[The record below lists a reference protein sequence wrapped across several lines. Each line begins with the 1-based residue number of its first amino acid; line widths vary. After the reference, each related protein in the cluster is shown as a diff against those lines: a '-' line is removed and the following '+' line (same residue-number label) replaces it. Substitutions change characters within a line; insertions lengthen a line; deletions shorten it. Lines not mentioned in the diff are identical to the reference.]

1 MKKLLLALLLVV
13 ASAPAICQGIP
24 GLLKSTPAAPAAP
37 EPDPLGRATP
47 YGSVFGFLHAAQAN
61 NYVTAAAYL
70 QLNAGRRQSQG
81 PELARKLKD
90 LMDRGFRGGIRHIS
104 NNPEGSQD
112 PSVGMGREVIGNI
125 ESDDEDVPVV
135 LVRVDDPG
143 AGQIWLF
150 SADTLS
156 HVPDLYD
163 NLKAL
168 KFEKSLPNSL
178 VQNLFLGVP
187 LWQWVGLLLAIPVA
201 VGIAFLAI
209 GLLAI
214 PRRLWLQYRKKPNLR
229 AVSRLTPPLLI
240 FFGAI
245 AHRILV
251 AYLRLPLLPRTY
263 YFRTIGVVIEIGF
276 FWVLLRASGL
286 MLQRWQVRAI
296 SMGRTGTSTLLV
308 LAQRLTTALIVI
320 IAVLSMLSTIGFNLT
335 TVLAGLGIGGIAIAF
350 AAQKT
355 LENLFGGVSVLAD
368 EVIRVGDTCRFG
380 DRVGT
385 VEDISLRS
393 TRIRT
398 PERGELSIPNGA
410 LATMNIDNLTRRD
423 KMLFNPNIALR
434 YETSVEQLQYVL
446 ANLRRMFYEH
456 PRVENETARVRLLSL
471 DPSSITIELMAYV
484 MTRDWN
490 EFTAIRE
497 DLLFRVMK
505 IVREAGTGFAL
516 PSQTMYSA
524 QDQGLHPEKTLEA
537 ERRVKAWREQKQL
550 PFPDF
555 GPAEKAKFADSLVYP
570 DPDSAL
576 NQSQR

>member
-1 MKKLLLALLLVV
+1 
-13 ASAPAICQGIP
+13 
-24 GLLKSTPAAPAAP
+24 
-37 EPDPLGRATP
+37 
-47 YGSVFGFLHAAQAN
+47 
-61 NYVTAAAYL
+61 
-70 QLNAGRRQSQG
+70 
-81 PELARKLKD
+81 
-90 LMDRGFRGGIRHIS
+90 
-104 NNPEGSQD
+104 
-112 PSVGMGREVIGNI
+112 MGREVIGNI

>member
-1 MKKLLLALLLVV
+1 
-13 ASAPAICQGIP
+13 
-24 GLLKSTPAAPAAP
+24 
-37 EPDPLGRATP
+37 
-47 YGSVFGFLHAAQAN
+47 
-61 NYVTAAAYL
+61 
-70 QLNAGRRQSQG
+70 
-81 PELARKLKD
+81 
-90 LMDRGFRGGIRHIS
+90 
-104 NNPEGSQD
+104 
-112 PSVGMGREVIGNI
+112 
-125 ESDDEDVPVV
+125 
-135 LVRVDDPG
+135 
-143 AGQIWLF
+143 LF

-156 HVPDLYD
+156 HVPELYD

-168 KFEKSLPNSL
+168 KFEKSLPDSL
-178 VQNLFLGVP
+178 VRNLFLGVP
-187 LWQWVGLLLAIPVA
+187 LWQWIAMLLAIPVA
-201 VGIAFLAI
+201 VGIAFLVI
-209 GLLAI
+209 GLMAI

-229 AVSRLTPPLLI
+229 AVSRLTPPMLI

-263 YFRTIGVVIEIGF
+263 YFRTVGVVIEIGF
-276 FWVLLRASGL
+276 FWVLLRSSGL
-286 MLQRWQVRAI
+286 VLQRLQTRAI

-320 IAVLSMLSTIGFNLT
+320 IAMLSMLRTIGFNLT

-368 EVIRVGDTCRFG
+368 EVIRVGDTCRFS

-398 PERGELSIPNGA
+398 PERSELSIPNGA

-423 KMLFNPNIALR
+423 KMLFNPSITLR
-434 YETSVEQLQYVL
+434 FETSVEQLQYVL
-446 ANLRRMFYEH
+446 ASLRRMFYEH
-456 PRVENETARVRLLSL
+456 PRVENESARVRLTSL
-471 DPSSITIELMAYV
+471 DPTGITVELMAYV
-484 MTRDWN
+484 ITRDWG

-497 DLLFRVMK
+497 DLLFRVMT
-505 IVREAGTGFAL
+505 IVRGAGTNLAL
-516 PSQTMYSA
+516 PSQTSYST
-524 QDQGLHPEKTLEA
+524 QDRAIDPEKGRAA
-537 ERRVKAWREQKQL
+537 ELQVREWKQQKQL

-555 GPAEKAKFADSLVYP
+555 GPTEKAEFQDSIIYP

-576 NQSQR
+576 SQPPR

>member
-1 MKKLLLALLLVV
+1 
-13 ASAPAICQGIP
+13 
-24 GLLKSTPAAPAAP
+24 
-37 EPDPLGRATP
+37 
-47 YGSVFGFLHAAQAN
+47 
-61 NYVTAAAYL
+61 
-70 QLNAGRRQSQG
+70 
-81 PELARKLKD
+81 
-90 LMDRGFRGGIRHIS
+90 
-104 NNPEGSQD
+104 
-112 PSVGMGREVIGNI
+112 
-125 ESDDEDVPVV
+125 
-135 LVRVDDPG
+135 
-143 AGQIWLF
+143 
-150 SADTLS
+150 
-156 HVPDLYD
+156 
-163 NLKAL
+163 
-168 KFEKSLPNSL
+168 
-178 VQNLFLGVP
+178 
-187 LWQWVGLLLAIPVA
+187 
-201 VGIAFLAI
+201 
-209 GLLAI
+209 
-214 PRRLWLQYRKKPNLR
+214 
-229 AVSRLTPPLLI
+229 
-240 FFGAI
+240 
-245 AHRILV
+245 
-251 AYLRLPLLPRTY
+251 
-263 YFRTIGVVIEIGF
+263 
-276 FWVLLRASGL
+276 